1 MDFTGHENDI
11 IYDAV
16 RYYQMNKAVT
26 GTKLYLD
33 CDTILIKLF
42 PKVKIN
48 GIEPGLRTDT

>member
-1 MDFTGHENDI
+1 MDFTGYENDI

-16 RYYQMNKAVT
+16 RYYQMNKVVT